1 MMFDRWFARR
11 PPDDSSE
18 EVYRRIVAQARR
30 PEFYVGGGVPDSL
43 DGRFEMLALHLFL
56 VLHRLKRE
64 RDEPACAALAQ
75 ALADRMAADLDA
87 NLREMGAG
95 DLGVGRRVKRMARTL
110 YGRIA
115 AYEAGIDGGEAK
127 LRQAIRRYRVRHGRP
142 KREPGDVNGPL
153 CAGGTRTPG
162 GNPGRGVGKRRR
174 RIPRTGAGRPGGKAL
189 TRRGRFRIVPRF
201 LRPGPRS

>member
-11 PPDDSSE
+11 PPEDSSE

-30 PEFYVGGGVPDSL
+30 PEFYAGGGVPDSL

-56 VLHRLKRE
+56 VLLRLKRE
-64 RDEPACAALAQ
+64 RGDPACAALGQ

-95 DLGVGRRVKRMARTL
+95 DLGLGRRVKRMAGAL

-115 AYEAGIDGGEAK
+115 AYEAGIDGGEAV
-127 LRQAIRRYRVRHGRP
+127 LRQAIRRNLFATVEPEEDQVVAMARYVLAGHGLLAEIP
-142 KREPGDVNGPL
+142 AAALAKGAVDFPGPEPAGPD
-153 CAGGTRTPG
+153 
-162 GNPGRGVGKRRR
+162 GKR
-174 RIPRTGAGRPGGKAL
+174 
-189 TRRGRFRIVPRF
+189 
-201 LRPGPRS
+201 